1 MASKDSNH
9 RDFDTSFDFEKLFEG
24 VIFDEKIKDKTS
36 FNSSVF
42 SYLKDALISFIEHN
56 TKHHLI
62 IGLTGKWGSGKTSF
76 CKYLEH
82 SLNKES
88 NSNDRKSS
96 EEADSKNNDNLSSFE
111 ESNKEINRNPSNST
125 QIENK
130 REYVFFFY
138 DLWTHQHE
146 TFRKSILSEL
156 SSYLLDKKV
165 LKNKCSIHPNES
177 LFEWMKKTNVGSI
190 YNHEKSIIYPV
201 LSFFLIGSVI
211 WWFIKN
217 DISINCFLRKINGYL
232 DQFFN
237 INCVENY
244 CNLLNQEFVPCGSLL
259 LLLVLVVIAYS
270 AISRFKTVLVAFLS
284 RVYSLLLGKS
294 TFKSILSTKNN
305 DLSFSDMRFW
315 VKTLISN
322 IHENTTII
330 VVLDNL
336 DRLDG
341 RIVKDLFATVHEL
354 FSELNK
360 TNGHN
365 KDFNLTSDLYNQA
378 KNLHLII
385 PFDYSYLLEI
395 YPSSV
400 HSQHSIC
407 NVVASLNSGFSSI
420 HPDHRSNGAES
431 ERTNGDNSSEP
442 QESKTKSLYG
452 EFQDESSKN
461 LSIFNIQSTLLN
473 DYLDKTFSAIFYLPH
488 VNPFNFYKIFEEN
501 LRNILVKW
509 CENLRFYN
517 HDHGLFFNYIEK
529 QGENFTVETINRDE
543 FCNAINEFENKEL
556 NEIIKLCWQIFRFNI
571 EKKDLDSNTN
581 SYNNNNLTPSKTA
594 DSPLFNEI
602 NIRRILS
609 FIRDFAVIL
618 QINSRIFFV
627 DKTLGIKKIPLYV
640 ALYCRYIAYFR
651 SLGFAAVLNIIGDQ
665 WRIKRLGI
673 FEDISKRTIFT
684 QSENEDYQ
692 FFVLYTNLEIIY
704 YQTSFEKLTDELY
717 LETLL
722 DAFKLN
728 SYVILLHKL
737 NTSYFAQNTREVL
750 ALLFDN
756 EEVDSGKIIKFF
768 EKVLSDDFLFRRDIE
783 KKLKVWN
790 DIYCQVLIHYSENIL
805 FGNKT
810 RADLFNDRH
819 FYKRVYILLD
829 KILDIKIN
837 NNSTNY
843 KKFLEL
849 MISFLRIIVYQFTY
863 FYDSESIR
871 FFIYCV
877 ENYIKKNQAY
887 YALKNLD
894 NSSVDVESILINNK
908 SIALP
913 VYVKNTVLFDADK
926 KQCYIYVDGGNVA
939 KLVNKLKDKHD
950 LFEDINQ
957 LPLVFFIKYNHRN
970 TPDLTLLYS
979 YPISKKMR
987 LFYINH
993 FDFSFENQ
1001 QSLIMIFS
1009 ELFNSFIDN
1018 IEIKDK
1024 LLQLNKKSF
1033 LSIEDRKGKSI
1044 DVLDFILRILYIY
1057 VLLAHKVVMDH
1068 NNFICK
1074 DFFEKLEDVF
1084 SNTLEKLDLV
1094 SYYEKIKSTSHFSVE
1109 FYELPPFVRFVL
1121 LIIVKFDLGDNR
1133 IFIPPLEKSCALE
1146 KQEVISPDLDSFVTY
1161 DNDKI
1166 DSLNDV
1172 IPKGA
1177 QIQNTITT
1185 TENTESHLSDSQN
1198 DYSKK
1203 IDKLE
1208 RLISNEEQEVGF
1220 IINCINIIFNG
1231 VESRNVSVLDLNCL
1245 YSYVKNKDVLFYLR
1259 YLTSWK
1265 TNLKG
1270 LKK

>member
-9 RDFDTSFDFEKLFEG
+9 RDFDTSFDFDKLFEG
-24 VIFDEKIKDKTS
+24 VNFDEKIKDKTS

-42 SYLKDALISFIEHN
+42 SYLKDALISFIERN

-96 EEADSKNNDNLSSFE
+96 EETDSKNNDNLSSFE

-165 LKNKCSIHPNES
+165 LNNKSSSHPNKS

-190 YNHEKSIIYPV
+190 YNHVKSTIYPILGFAFLVYLLSLFINNIFSIISLFKKSYGSLDHFITDIGCFGEYCYLLKQLCVPIG
-201 LSFFLIGSVI
+201 FF
-211 WWFIKN
+211 
-217 DISINCFLRKINGYL
+217 
-232 DQFFN
+232 
-237 INCVENY
+237 
-244 CNLLNQEFVPCGSLL
+244 LL
-259 LLLVLVVIAYS
+259 LLALGGIPYVVIFRHKS
-270 AISRFKTVLVAFLS
+270 VLVAFLS
-284 RVYSLLLGKS
+284 RAYSLLLGKS

-305 DLSFSDMRFW
+305 DLSFADMRFW

-322 IHENTTII
+322 INENTTII

-365 KDFNLTSDLYNQA
+365 KDFNSTSDLYNQA

-400 HSQHSIC
+400 QRLHSTS
-407 NVVASLNSGFSSI
+407 NVIASLNSVFSSI

-431 ERTNGDNSSEP
+431 ERTNGDNSNEP

-461 LSIFNIQSTLLN
+461 LSIFNVQSTLLN

-509 CENLRFYN
+509 CENLRVYN
-517 HDHGLFFNYIEK
+517 HDHGLFFYYIEK
-529 QGENFTVETINRDE
+529 QGGNFTVETISRDE
-543 FCNAINEFENKEL
+543 CCNAINEFENNEL

-581 SYNNNNLTPSKTA
+581 SNNNNNLTPSKTT

-609 FIRDFAVIL
+609 FIRDFVVIL

-640 ALYCRYIAYFR
+640 ALYSRYIAYFR
-651 SLGFAAVLNIIGDQ
+651 SVGFAAVLNIIGDQ

-673 FEDISKRTIFT
+673 FEDISKRTNFT

-704 YQTSFEKLTDELY
+704 YQTSFGKLTDELY

-728 SYVILLHKL
+728 RYVILLHKL

-756 EEVDSGKIIKFF
+756 EDVDSGKIIKFF

-783 KKLKVWN
+783 NKLKVWN

-805 FGNKT
+805 FVNKY
-810 RADLFNDRH
+810 RSDLFNDIQ
-819 FYKRVYILLD
+819 FYKQLYDFLD
-829 KILDIKIN
+829 KILDNKIK

-843 KKFLEL
+843 IKLLEL
-849 MISFLRIIVYQFTY
+849 MISFLRILVYQFTS
-863 FYDSESIR
+863 FYGPESIS

-877 ENYIKKNQAY
+877 KNYIKKNQAY
-887 YALKNLD
+887 LDLKTEGY
-894 NSSVDVESILINNK
+894 SSNDVENTLNNDFI
-908 SIALP
+908 SLP
-913 VYVKNTVLFDADK
+913 EYIKNTVLFDADK
-926 KQCYIYVDGGNVA
+926 KQCYIYVDVGNVA

-957 LPLVFFIKYNHRN
+957 LHLVFFIKYNHRN
-970 TPDLTLLYS
+970 TPDLTLFYR
-979 YPISKKMR
+979 YPLSKKMR

-993 FDFSFENQ
+993 VDFSFENQ
-1001 QSLIMIFS
+1001 QSLITLFC
-1009 ELFNSFIDN
+1009 ELTKWVSDGNKSDYELIHR
-1018 IEIKDK
+1018 I
-1024 LLQLNKKSF
+1024 KKSEIRPDDRNDN
-1033 LSIEDRKGKSI
+1033 SIKFCKSI
-1044 DVLDFILRILYIY
+1044 LSCLYIY
-1057 VLLAHKVVMDH
+1057 VLLASKVFENH

-1074 DFFEKLEDVF
+1074 DFFDRLEDDY
-1084 SNTLEKLDLV
+1084 SSTLEKIGLSSFHENVKTNNRFFVDL
-1094 SYYEKIKSTSHFSVE
+1094 S
-1109 FYELPPFVRFVL
+1109 ELPPFVRLLL
-1121 LIIVKFDLGDNR
+1121 LIIVKLDINFECLFQSSLDKSET
-1133 IFIPPLEKSCALE
+1133 LEN
-1146 KQEVISPDLDSFVTY
+1146 KQEDVGPASDNTGSDGNNAVHGAVNQTY
-1161 DNDKI
+1161 TFNKNDQNEKVPLSDEEICIIDCIKYILKADDYKSDKI
-1166 DSLNDV
+1166 DLKDLLSSVND
-1172 IPKGA
+1172 
-1177 QIQNTITT
+1177 
-1185 TENTESHLSDSQN
+1185 
-1198 DYSKK
+1198 
-1203 IDKLE
+1203 
-1208 RLISNEEQEVGF
+1208 
-1220 IINCINIIFNG
+1220 
-1231 VESRNVSVLDLNCL
+1231 
-1245 YSYVKNKDVLFYLR
+1245 KDELFYLKW
-1259 YLTSWK
+1259 LISWK
-1265 TNLKG
+1265 WNLFDKTVC
-1270 LKK
+1270 L

>member
-9 RDFDTSFDFEKLFEG
+9 RDFDTSFDFDKLFEG
-24 VIFDEKIKDKTS
+24 VNFDEKIKDKTS

-146 TFRKSILSEL
+146 TLRKSILSEL

-165 LKNKCSIHPNES
+165 LMNKCSIHPNES

-190 YNHEKSIIYPV
+190 YNHVKSTIYPI
-201 LSFFLIGSVI
+201 FGYAFL
-211 WWFIKN
+211 
-217 DISINCFLRKINGYL
+217 GYL
-232 DQFFN
+232 LLLFN
-237 INCVENY
+237 NNMFSITSLFKKPYGSLDHFITSINCVEKY
-244 CNLLNQEFVPCGSLL
+244 CNLLKQVFVPFGFFLL
-259 LLLVLVVIAYS
+259 LLALGAIFYVVFFRSKFVLGAFSRGYS
-270 AISRFKTVLVAFLS
+270 YFFS
-284 RVYSLLLGKS
+284 KS
-294 TFKSILSTKNN
+294 SFKSILSTNNN
-305 DLSFSDMRFW
+305 DLSFADMRFW

-322 IHENTTII
+322 IRENTTII

-354 FSELNK
+354 FSELNISDV
-360 TNGHN
+360 HN
-365 KDFNLTSDLYNQA
+365 NIDFNSTSDLNNQA

-400 HSQHSIC
+400 HSQHSIS

-431 ERTNGDNSSEP
+431 ERTNGDNSNEP

-473 DYLDKTFSAIFYLPH
+473 DYLDKTFSTIFYLPH

-509 CENLRFYN
+509 GENLRVYS

-529 QGENFTVETINRDE
+529 QGENFTVETINRYE
-543 FCNAINEFENKEL
+543 CCNAINEFENKEL

-581 SYNNNNLTPSKTA
+581 SNNNNNLTPSKTTA
-594 DSPLFNEI
+594 SPLFNEI

-618 QINSRIFFV
+618 QINSRNFFV
-627 DKTLGIKKIPLYV
+627 NKTLGIKKIPLYV

-673 FEDISKRTIFT
+673 FEDISKRTNFT
-684 QSENEDYQ
+684 QSEKGDYQ

-704 YQTSFEKLTDELY
+704 YQTSFDKLTDELY

-750 ALLFDN
+750 ALLLDN

-790 DIYCQVLIHYSENIL
+790 DIYYQLLIHYSEHIL
-805 FGNKT
+805 FVNKY
-810 RADLFNDRH
+810 RSDLFNDRH
-819 FYKRVYILLD
+819 FYKQLYDFLD
-829 KILDIKIN
+829 KILDNKIK
-837 NNSTNY
+837 NNSTDY
-843 KKFLEL
+843 IKLLEL
-849 MISFLRIIVYQFTY
+849 MISFLRILVYQFTY
-863 FYDSESIR
+863 FSDSESIC

-877 ENYIKKNQAY
+877 ENYIKKNQEY
-887 YALKNLD
+887 LDLKTEGYSYN
-894 NSSVDVESILINNK
+894 DVENTLNNDFI
-908 SIALP
+908 SLP
-913 VYVKNTVLFDADK
+913 EYIKNTVLFDADK

-950 LFEDINQ
+950 LFEDINR
-957 LPLVFFIKYNHRN
+957 LPLVFFIKDNHRN
-970 TPDLTLLYS
+970 TPDLFYG
-979 YPISKKMR
+979 YPLSKKMR

-1018 IEIKDK
+1018 IEIKNK
-1024 LLQLNKKSF
+1024 QLQLNKKSF
-1033 LSIEDRKGKSI
+1033 LSIEDRKDKSI
-1044 DVLDFILRILYIY
+1044 EVLDFILWLLYIY

-1094 SYYEKIKSTSHFSVE
+1094 SYYEKIKSTGYFSVE
-1109 FYELPPFVRFVL
+1109 VYELPPFVRFVL

-1146 KQEVISPDLDSFVTY
+1146 K
-1161 DNDKI
+1161 
-1166 DSLNDV
+1166 
-1172 IPKGA
+1172 
-1177 QIQNTITT
+1177 
-1185 TENTESHLSDSQN
+1185 N

-1220 IINCINIIFNG
+1220 IIKCINIIFNG
-1231 VESRNVSVLDLNCL
+1231 VESRNVRVLDLNCL

-1265 TNLKG
+1265 MNLKG